1 MKYWLKSV
9 CGILGRKREITNGS
23 ESFFVFQTH
32 FHLSVTKCLGC
43 IIYAGCVAQISKGFL
58 RSGFLSLI

>member
-9 CGILGRKREITNGS
+9 CGILGRKREIANGS
-23 ESFFVFQTH
+23 ESFFIFQTH